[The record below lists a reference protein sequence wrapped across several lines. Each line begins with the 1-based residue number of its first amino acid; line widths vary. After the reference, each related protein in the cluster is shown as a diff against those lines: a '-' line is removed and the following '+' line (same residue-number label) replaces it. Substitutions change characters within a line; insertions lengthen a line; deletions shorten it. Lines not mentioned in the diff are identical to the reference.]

1 MRFARWVFLLAG
13 IYGLAVMVPQFFMEA
28 KVGRDYPPE
37 ITHPEYFYGFVGVGV
52 AWQIAFLIIA
62 RDPARFRTMMIPGM
76 LEKVSFGVAALVLC
90 YQGQTPGLVGGFA
103 VIDLLLAT
111 LFMVAFDRVG
121 DEANA
126 GRLH

>member
-13 IYGLAVMVPQFFMEA
+13 IYGLAVMVPQYFMEA

-37 ITHPEYFYGFVGVGV
+37 ITHPEYFYGFVGVGI

-76 LEKVSFGVAALVLC
+76 VEKVTFGVAALVLC
-90 YQGQTPGLVGGFA
+90 YHGR
-103 VIDLLLAT
+103 LA
-111 LFMVAFDRVG
+111 
-121 DEANA
+121 EA
-126 GRLH
+126 GRRICCDRLVIGDAVYGGVRSRWG